1 MDFRK
6 LLDDLRV
13 QAEKAATDLEL
24 DKRIEQGKDLGED
37 ALEKIKTD
45 RNAQIAAGAGG
56 ALLLAA
62 LLGSKGGRKM
72 VGSTAKAG
80 VVAGLGALAYKAWQD
95 RQGNAGANAAASDD
109 VKSLGFVTDD
119 DLAPEFAEAM
129 VRTMVAAAWSD
140 GMLDAEE
147 RAAIDSALEKAGSDE
162 QARRMLLNEEPED
175 DTLTKIAAAA
185 KSPNHASQLYTAAC
199 IVTGT
204 PNAAESDFLSRLAGI
219 LGIESGHASSI
230 RHQVAAG

>member
-1 MDFRK
+1 M
-6 LLDDLRV
+6 RV

-24 DKRIEQGKDLGED
+24 EKRMEQGKDLGQD
-37 ALEKIKTD
+37 AIEKIKTD

-62 LLGSKGGRKM
+62 LLGSKGGRKL
-72 VGSTAKAG
+72 VGTTAKAG

-95 RQGNAGANAAASDD
+95 RQGNTGASDAAADT
-109 VKSLGFVTDD
+109 VKSLGFVTED
-119 DLAPEFAEAM
+119 DLTPDFAEAM
-129 VRTMVAAAWSD
+129 VRTMVAAAWAD
-140 GMLDAEE
+140 GMLDADE
-147 RAAIDSALEKAGSDE
+147 RTAIDDALEKAGSDAA
-162 QARRMLLNEEPED
+162 ARRLLTNEEPED
-175 DTLTKIAAAA
+175 ETLTKIAAAA
-185 KSPNHASQLYTAAC
+185 QTPNHAAQLYTAAC